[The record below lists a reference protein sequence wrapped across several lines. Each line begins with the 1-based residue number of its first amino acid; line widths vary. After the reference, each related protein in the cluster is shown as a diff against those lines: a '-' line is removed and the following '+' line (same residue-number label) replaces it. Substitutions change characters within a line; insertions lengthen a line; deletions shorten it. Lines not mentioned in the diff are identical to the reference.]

1 MAANIHLPPGHYV
14 DDPNV
19 GAGDAAWAGVIA
31 APPQQIDADSDRIQQ
46 QVDDQNLPQNWP
58 GGRGNNPID
67 PQGWN
72 QRFAGPR
79 VDQQQHQAQLG
90 DIRGLFDRLT
100 RHIQTQ
106 RTNRQQT
113 NNYVLELQRLIA
125 KLRDCITRLLEILV
139 RTRNNMDALNALR
152 DDMNNAPD
160 LEAIREQLEASVAY
174 MINDELD
181 PDAFRAQLVALVDE
195 INRICLE
202 VENMRPYA
210 QQPPPDDGGGQEG
223 YPAVG
228 EARGARGARGLGRG
242 ARGGPSRG
250 GPSSRGVETKSDG
263 DNDGGSQNR
272 GMGGQKRQG
281 DGSFVGSRVAAIDGD
296 VGSLISG
303 TTNQPVSPEISGRG
317 LHGNSISYR
326 GDTRRRQEALRER
339 QLRQGSGSHS
349 DGFGNRVSTGRGGWQ
364 TPEKLQS
371 LSKSKPIRT
380 LDSIKKKKKA
390 KRGNKS
396 KRRRKKTKGRRNKK
410 KKQTKRKKNKKRKK
424 KRTRKR

>member
-1 MAANIHLPPGHYV
+1 MAANIHLRPGHYV

-19 GAGDAAWAGVIA
+19 GAGDAAWARVIA
-31 APPQQIDADSDRIQQ
+31 APPQQIDADSARIQQ
-46 QVDDQNLPQNWP
+46 QVDDQNLPQAWP

-79 VDQQQHQAQLG
+79 VDPRTHQAQLG

-210 QQPPPDDGGGQEG
+210 QPPDDGGGQGWQAQRG
-223 YPAVG
+223 YPAEDDG
-228 EARGARGARGLGRG
+228 ARGARGARGLGRG
-242 ARGGPSRG
+242 GPSRRGSARGGPSPRG
-250 GPSSRGVETKSDG
+250 SARRGSTRRGSSRSGSSRREEKTETRSEETKDGDGWQPPQVIQDEIDALDSLADSIGDGGNTISDG
-263 DNDGGSQNR
+263 GR
-272 GMGGQKRQG
+272 
-281 DGSFVGSRVAAIDGD
+281 SRADRAA
-296 VGSLISG
+296 
-303 TTNQPVSPEISGRG
+303 
-317 LHGNSISYR
+317 
-326 GDTRRRQEALRER
+326 RRERELRE
-339 QLRQGSGSHS
+339 GSGNQQL
-349 DGFGNRVSTGRGGWQ
+349 GFGSSTGRGGWQ
-364 TPEKLQS
+364 TPEKLES

-380 LDSIKKKKKA
+380 LDSIKRKKS

>member
-1 MAANIHLPPGHYV
+1 MAANIHLRPGHYV

-19 GAGDAAWAGVIA
+19 GAGDAAWARVIA
-31 APPQQIDADSDRIQQ
+31 APPQQIAADSARIQQ
-46 QVDDQNLPQNWP
+46 QVDDHNLPQNWP
-58 GGRGNNPID
+58 GGQGNNPID
-67 PQGWN
+67 PQVWN

-106 RTNRQQT
+106 RTDRQQT
-113 NNYVLELQRLIA
+113 NNYVLELERLIA
-125 KLRDCITRLLEILV
+125 KLRDCITRLLDILV

-160 LEAIREQLEASVAY
+160 LEAIREQLEASVTY

-181 PDAFRAQLVALVDE
+181 PDAFRAQLVALVTE

-210 QQPPPDDGGGQEG
+210 QQPPPDDGGGQGG

-228 EARGARGARGLGRG
+228 EARGARGLGRGARGARGRGARGARGRGARGLGRG
-242 ARGGPSRG
+242 GQPRRGPPGRGSARHDEPNRGGEEKKETRSE
-250 GPSSRGVETKSDG
+250 ETKD
-263 DNDGGSQNR
+263 
-272 GMGGQKRQG
+272 
-281 DGSFVGSRVAAIDGD
+281 DGD
-296 VGSLISG
+296 VLANLPPGIR
-303 TTNQPVSPEISGRG
+303 RG
-317 LHGNSISYR
+317 FQRLNAQADAI
-326 GDTRRRQEALRER
+326 GDGGDGRRREAARIER
-339 QLRQGSGSHS
+339 QLRRGSGNQPL
-349 DGFGNRVSTGRGGWQ
+349 GFGSSTGRGGWQ
-364 TPEKLQS
+364 TPEKLES

-380 LDSIKKKKKA
+380 LDSIKRKKS

-410 KKQTKRKKNKKRKK
+410 KKQTKRKRNKKRKK